1 MDARKKK
8 RDRIAQR
15 MQDQRSQ
22 DPNFAKSIQN
32 TSAGTIATADSRTS
46 LQSAAASSRHH
57 ADEAFSSS
65 SDEDDNNGVPP
76 RPYTRPRSR
85 VPTSEFDK
93 ALLTGVPSTG
103 AASFDG
109 SELAAIAASETLSTF
124 AIDGSVDGD
133 ASTSVTVTTTSAAS
147 PDRSH
152 ANNSKRP
159 SPRARPSG
167 RPRYEGTRPPAP
179 PSAASSVASGN
190 VIMPI
195 VHNPSIASSHASDGA
210 ASNSTIRTTSST
222 KATTP
227 KAHPL
232 PVTGSHLDDD
242 LASGVLPDVL
252 MSMRQKIE
260 SLTLFDSD
268 MMKLAEGSDLDGF
281 QRDSLKRSSQRSLS
295 AAVLVSLAH
304 KRYERRRL
312 AAMEIEKVIR
322 GLVNEEEL
330 DRVRAILLLLSD
342 DYVRSNSEDARKGG
356 VVALAACGI
365 GLKKASSEDAKI
377 LECRDLILAS
387 VVHAC
392 QDHSQRV
399 RYYATES
406 LFNVVKVIPTLA
418 VQHFFILFEI
428 LRSLYA
434 DVDVDV
440 RSGAELLDKKLKEVI
455 VGAINSGSF
464 SADACVPIFARF
476 VYMRNKATKR
486 LTLTWLQ
493 ELNEKLLG
501 NPVLE
506 FLHLFLGGIFAMIA
520 DPNIQIRQSALAFL
534 QSVLP
539 KLLMDNEAFDDK
551 GASMK
556 VDFDKLIQS
565 LVTTLEHP
573 DPFVRKVA
581 MYWMCR
587 IVKAYMGG
595 DETILNDDTRKLSA
609 ASMSVRN
616 SLPHVLPGIL
626 LSIGDTFHTRASSKD
641 SFLPD
646 QTTHS
651 LAEQTNACLQAAVRR
666 DGKAYATHLDGF
678 LVALREELDSPGKD
692 AGAAVERKQY
702 RMDVTPD
709 GTGIESTGWFRASK
723 DTTKTYEEDATA
735 KSRLCALNWITVLY
749 ASVVPDALKAE
760 VRNGLGFHHFV
771 FSTSCTIR

>member
-1 MDARKKK
+1 MDQQEQEQKQEQEQEA
-8 RDRIAQR
+8 APWQ
-15 MQDQRSQ
+15 QQ
-22 DPNFAKSIQN
+22 QN
-32 TSAGTIATADSRTS
+32 PELSTIDHTST
-46 LQSAAASSRHH
+46 SSRRQGDGSSSSSSRAGLNSSQSLSHSPH
-57 ADEAFSSS
+57 PRHYAEEAFSSS
-65 SDEDDNNGVPP
+65 SDEDAVPP
-76 RPYTRPRSR
+76 MRRQR
-85 VPTSEFDK
+85 VRLPPASSEFDK
-93 ALLTGVPSTG
+93 ALLTGVPSKG

-109 SELAAIAASETLSTF
+109 SEFTLEIDAESLPPAQETNST
-124 AIDGSVDGD
+124 DD
-133 ASTSVTVTTTSAAS
+133 ATINTVTTTTDEQSS
-147 PDRSH
+147 SQY
-152 ANNSKRP
+152 SKKSLSSSSRRPTRP
-159 SPRARPSG
+159 STAETSNI
-167 RPRYEGTRPPAP
+167 RPPHPHPHHAAP
-179 PSAASSVASGN
+179 
-190 VIMPI
+190 II
-195 VHNPSIASSHASDGA
+195 HNPSMIAHDMH
-210 ASNSTIRTTSST
+210 TSAVRQSFQ
-222 KATTP
+222 
-227 KAHPL
+227 
-232 PVTGSHLDDD
+232 DDD
-242 LASGVLPDVL
+242 LSSGVLPDVL
-252 MSMRQKIE
+252 MTMRQKIE
-260 SLTLFDSD
+260 SLTLFDSE
-268 MMKLAEGSDLDGF
+268 MMKLAEGAEQW
-281 QRDSLKRSSQRSLS
+281 QRDNMKRSSQQSLS

-312 AAMEIEKVIR
+312 AAMEIEKVVR
-322 GLVNEEEL
+322 GLAQQQEL

-342 DYVRSNSEDARKGG
+342 DYVRSTSEDARKGG

-365 GLKKASSEDAKI
+365 GLKKAPSSPKV

-406 LFNVVKVIPTLA
+406 LFNVVKVNPTLA

-476 VYMRNKATKR
+476 VYMRNKATQR

-581 MYWMCR
+581 MYWMSR

-595 DETILNDDTRKLSA
+595 DGTKLSP

-626 LSIGDTFHTRASSKD
+626 LSIGDTFHTRASTKD

-651 LAEQTNACLQAAVRR
+651 LAEQTNACLQASVQR

-692 AGAAVERKQY
+692 ASAAVERKQY

-709 GTGIESTGWFRASK
+709 GTGIESPGWFRASK
-723 DTTKTYEEDATA
+723 DTPKTYEEDATS
-735 KSRLCALNWITVLY
+735 KSRLCALEWVMVLY
-749 ASVVPDALKAE
+749 ESVVPDALKAE
-760 VRNGLGFHHFV
+760 VREFE
-771 FSTSCTIR
+771 

>member
-1 MDARKKK
+1 MDGREQESSTQPK
-8 RDRIAQR
+8 
-15 MQDQRSQ
+15 SL
-22 DPNFAKSIQN
+22 DPESSPWNQEPELEGLPSPSDHIRHQ
-32 TSAGTIATADSRTS
+32 GDSR
-46 LQSAAASSRHH
+46 LRAPPRHH
-57 ADEAFSSS
+57 SEEAFSSS
-65 SDEDDNNGVPP
+65 SDEDDVPP
-76 RPYTRPRSR
+76 LRRQSIRRLPPAS
-85 VPTSEFDK
+85 SEFDK
-93 ALLTGVPSTG
+93 ALLTGVPSIG

-109 SELAAIAASETLSTF
+109 SEFTTDVEVVSLPLHNHHDTTTA
-124 AIDGSVDGD
+124 GD
-133 ASTSVTVTTTSAAS
+133 TSTSDDQSSNSHIPRQKSTNVARRPMRPPSLEMAS
-147 PDRSH
+147 
-152 ANNSKRP
+152 
-159 SPRARPSG
+159 
-167 RPRYEGTRPPAP
+167 TRPPPHLHNHHHPAP
-179 PSAASSVASGN
+179 PTAIVHSPSVASHEATN
-190 VIMPI
+190 
-195 VHNPSIASSHASDGA
+195 A
-210 ASNSTIRTTSST
+210 ATRL
-222 KATTP
+222 AMQE
-227 KAHPL
+227 
-232 PVTGSHLDDD
+232 DD
-242 LASGVLPDVL
+242 LSHGVLPDVL

-260 SLTLFDSD
+260 SLTLFDSE
-268 MMKLAEGSDLDGF
+268 MMKLAEGAEQW
-281 QRDSLKRSSQRSLS
+281 QRDSLKRSSQQSLS

-312 AAMEIEKVIR
+312 AAMEIEKVVR
-322 GLVNEEEL
+322 GLAQQQEM
-330 DRVRAILLLLSD
+330 DRIRAILLLLSD
-342 DYVRSNSEDARKGG
+342 DYVRSTSEDARKGG

-365 GLKKASSEDAKI
+365 GLKKATMSPKVS
-377 LECRDLILAS
+377 ECRDLILAS

-406 LFNVVKVIPTLA
+406 LFNVVKVNPTLA

-464 SADACVPIFARF
+464 SADACVPIFGRF
-476 VYMRNKATKR
+476 VYMRNKATQR

-539 KLLMDNEAFDDK
+539 KLLMTDNDTFDDK
-551 GASMK
+551 GASTK

-581 MYWMCR
+581 MYWMSR

-595 DETILNDDTRKLSA
+595 DGTKPNH
-609 ASMSVRN
+609 ASTSVRN
-616 SLPHVLPGIL
+616 SVPHVLPGIL
-626 LSIGDTFHTRASSKD
+626 LSIGDTFHTRASTKD

-651 LAEQTNACLQAAVRR
+651 LAQQTNDCLQASVQR

-692 AGAAVERKQY
+692 PSAAVERKQY
-702 RMDVTPD
+702 RMDVTTD
-709 GTGIESTGWFRASK
+709 GSGIESTGWFRASS
-723 DTTKTYEEDATA
+723 DTPKTYEVDATS
-735 KSRLCALNWITVLY
+735 KSRLCALEWVVVLY
-749 ASVVPDALKAE
+749 ESVVPDLLKAE
-760 VRNGLGFHHFV
+760 VRAFV
-771 FSTSCTIR
+771 IGHYCQSHDSPKV